1 MKRRREGYFCFLIIA
16 GVFVLTMAGCGKKK
30 EVKQEEEKNTAYKEC
45 VLLLEGAEGDIR
57 DFFVKNEKLYV
68 FTAEWTEK
76 EGSGDDI
83 SDGSSAV
90 FRMYSA
96 DLDGGNV
103 TEISLPQQNEN
114 VDMKFM
120 SGGEDNN
127 IVFLVST
134 YDGKDKSSECLVKTD
149 MQGKEVF
156 HEDITHTIE
165 KENIDNS
172 DRSIMDRK
180 GRLVYIFD
188 NEIKVLDEQGR
199 FLWKVKIDSRISGIA
214 RMKNGQIACAFNNQE
229 GAQVKVLDID
239 GKKWGDTFT
248 LDLQNFESTDALLDG
263 QEYDFYYKDSAG
275 IYGYDIEE
283 ARQVKVMDY
292 IASNLNSSGMVKILP
307 IGKEQFL
314 GRAWTDNG
322 ENSMGLILYSKA
334 DLSGEQVKKVITI
347 GLGEETYT
355 SIEEEIVAFN
365 KESTEYKIEVKQ
377 YPEMYYETKM
387 NLDILAG
394 RAPDIIV
401 GLQDLPVKNYVSK
414 GVLEDLT
421 LYFENDP
428 EIGEHLID
436 SVAEAMKIDG
446 RFYYTAPGFSI
457 NTIIGK
463 TEDVGE
469 ESGWTFDDMKKL
481 LEKKGTDTRIFYM
494 QNKEILL
501 ITFLDCGLDDY
512 VDWDKGECFFDGEDF
527 KNILELCNTGEDAE
541 SEWNNE
547 EYVRLM
553 RDGKILLVGGTSVWW
568 QMQECEELFGSDITF
583 IGYPNEKKQGSYFTF
598 SNQMGIYYKSEV
610 KQGAWEFIRRFMTK
624 EYFERRGAIDIPV
637 REDCLDLAIQKFNQG
652 CEECGQYLDYE
663 SMTIKVEP
671 LTQER
676 ERKLRELIKN
686 TRTSNSSDSALMEII
701 EEEAKV
707 YFSGDRNIEETLK
720 IIQKRAQT
728 YINEGR

>member
-1 MKRRREGYFCFLIIA
+1 MKRRRVRYFCFLMIA
-16 GVFVLTMAGCGKKK
+16 GVLVLTMAGCGKKK
-30 EVKQEEEKNTAYKEC
+30 EVKQEEEKNTVYKESGFS
-45 VLLLEGAEGDIR
+45 LEGIEGDIR
-57 DFFVKNEKLYV
+57 DFFVKDEKLYV

-76 EGSGDDI
+76 EGSGEDI
-83 SDGSSAV
+83 PDESHAV

-114 VDMKFM
+114 MDMKFM
-120 SGGEDNN
+120 SVGEDNN

-134 YDGKDKSSECLVKTD
+134 YDGTDKSSECLVKTD

-156 HEDITHTIE
+156 HEDITDTIE

-172 DRSIMDRK
+172 DKSIMDRK
-180 GRLVYIFD
+180 GRLVCIFD

-199 FLWKVKIDSRISGIA
+199 FLWKLKTDSRISGIA
-214 RMKNGQIACAFNNQE
+214 SMKNGQIVCAFNNQE
-229 GAQVKVLDID
+229 GARVKVLDID

-248 LDLQNFESTDALLDG
+248 LDLQNFEGADALLDG
-263 QEYDFYYKDSAG
+263 LEYDFYYKDSIG

-283 ARQVKVMDY
+283 ARQVKVVDY
-292 IASNLNSSGMVKILP
+292 IASNLKSSHMVKIIP
-307 IGKEQFL
+307 IGKEQLL
-314 GRAWTDNG
+314 GMVRSDNR
-322 ENSMGLILYSKA
+322 ENSVGLILYSKA
-334 DLSGEQVKKVITI
+334 DLSGEQEKKVITI
-347 GLGEETYT
+347 GVGEETYT
-355 SIEEEIVAFN
+355 TIEEEIVAFN
-365 KESTEYKIEVKQ
+365 KESTEYRIEVKQ
-377 YPEMYYETKM
+377 YSEMNYETKI

-394 RAPDIIV
+394 KAPDIIT
-401 GLQDLPVKNYVSK
+401 GLQNLPVKNYVSK

-421 LYFENDP
+421 PYFENDP
-428 EIGEHLID
+428 EIGEQLMD
-436 SVAEAMKIDG
+436 SVAETMKIDG
-446 RFYYTAPGFSI
+446 RFYYTASQFSV

-463 TEDVGE
+463 TEDVGK

-494 QNKEILL
+494 QNKGILL
-501 ITFLDCGLDDY
+501 NTFLDCGLDDY

-527 KNILELCNTGEDAE
+527 KNILELCNTGEDEE
-541 SEWNNE
+541 SEWDNE

-583 IGYPNEKKQGSYFTF
+583 IGYPNKKKLGSYFTF
-598 SNQMGIYYKSEV
+598 GDQMGIYYKSEV

-624 EYFERRGAIDIPV
+624 EYFERGGVTGIPV

-652 CEECGQYLDYE
+652 CEEYGQYLDYE